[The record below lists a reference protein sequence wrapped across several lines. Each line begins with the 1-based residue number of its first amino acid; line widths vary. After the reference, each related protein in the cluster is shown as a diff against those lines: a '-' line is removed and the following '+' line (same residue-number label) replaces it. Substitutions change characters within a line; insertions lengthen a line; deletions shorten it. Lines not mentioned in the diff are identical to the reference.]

1 ILVTLASRFSLILA
15 DLVGLYITWYRTHET
30 IRIAHRNRMSGG
42 HNKPTFSFTLL
53 RDGTIYFSTLLILN
67 GLNVAFTMSSV
78 STPSQYHRTC
88 LKSSQVAGNDALEPS
103 NLISVFEEPLT
114 AILTSRFLIN
124 LQKVKR
130 RLEDSSRS
138 LSKVS
143 EIAFQP
149 YHSGSAD
156 GPIESSRIQQ
166 LSHEDD
172 TEYGT
177 GDDGEELP

>member
-1 ILVTLASRFSLILA
+1 
-15 DLVGLYITWYRTHET
+15 
-30 IRIAHRNRMSGG
+30 MSG
-42 HNKPTFSFTLL
+42 
-53 RDGTIYFSTLLILN
+53 FSTISSPSKSQNVTDTQWSQRRVHHILSEYT
-67 GLNVAFTMSSV
+67 VTVPSDSSE
-78 STPSQYHRTC
+78 
-88 LKSSQVAGNDALEPS
+88 SSQVAGNDALEPS

-130 RLEDSSRS
+130 RVEDSSRS

-149 YHSGSAD
+149 YHSGTAD

-172 TEYGT
+172 TENGT
-177 GDDGEELP
+177 GDDVEELP